1 MMRVPLFAVLVILG
15 LYGLPKESHANE
27 EDDYYYGEEFYNPEE
42 EYPEPDEPT
51 LISSKKLS
59 EIENITQQIVI
70 RLIKKEN
77 RIMSKNMDDASEKCV
92 KLAAIF
98 EEKCANCQAK
108 PNLIAT
114 VLDKAK
120 KLLKLHPRYWKI
132 QIGKKILKG
141 FKRIRVRRIVKN
153 IGKNI
158 KGLGKKIGKVWRKVG
173 SKVRRTVRRITRRL
187 RRVVRVRVRLP
198 RVRVR
203 LPRVRLPRVRVRL
216 PRIRTPRVRF
226 RFRRRRRWGK
236 KKRSPCSDCE
246 RMSEMSEDDQLNS
259 LCPFLL
265 SVNKKSLQTD
275 RFLNAI
281 VSEVESGFPK
291 LEKILHHHYLS
302 SDEADVTISA
312 KEGKHSYKLKNF
324 SKLSSEQI
332 GRAVGRYIFN
342 KAKPKQ

>member
-1 MMRVPLFAVLVILG
+1 MMRVPLFGVLVILG
-15 LYGLPKESHANE
+15 LYGLPKESHADE
-27 EDDYYYGEEFYNPEE
+27 EGDYYYGDDFYYQ
-42 EYPEPDEPT
+42 EYPEPEEPT
-51 LISSKKLS
+51 LISSQKLS

-70 RLIKKEN
+70 RLIKREN

-92 KLAAIF
+92 KLGAIF
-98 EEKCANCQAK
+98 EEKCDKCQAK
-108 PNLIAT
+108 PNLIAV
-114 VLDKAK
+114 VLNKAK
-120 KLLKLHPRYWKI
+120 ELLKLHPLYWKI

-141 FKRIRVRRIVKN
+141 LKRIRVRRIVKN
-153 IGKNI
+153 IGKDI

-216 PRIRTPRVRF
+216 PRVRVRF
-226 RFRRRRRWGK
+226 GRRRWGK
-236 KKRSPCSDCE
+236 KKRSSCSDCE
-246 RMSEMSEDDQLNS
+246 RMSKMSEDDQLNS

-275 RFLNAI
+275 GFLNAI

-342 KAKPKQ
+342 RAKPRQ

>member
-1 MMRVPLFAVLVILG
+1 MKNGRILKKGFFCRWEGMAQPHVWQLYSLVCSLKELLFPNIL
-15 LYGLPKESHANE
+15 LW
-27 EDDYYYGEEFYNPEE
+27 
-42 EYPEPDEPT
+42 
-51 LISSKKLS
+51 
-59 EIENITQQIVI
+59 
-70 RLIKKEN
+70 R
-77 RIMSKNMDDASEKCV
+77 
-92 KLAAIF
+92 
-98 EEKCANCQAK
+98 K

-132 QIGKKILKG
+132 QIGKKIIKG
-141 FKRIRVRRIVKN
+141 LKRIRVRRIVKN

-226 RFRRRRRWGK
+226 RFGRRRRWGK

-259 LCPFLL
+259 CK
-265 SVNKKSLQTD
+265 V
-275 RFLNAI
+275 
-281 VSEVESGFPK
+281 
-291 LEKILHHHYLS
+291 
-302 SDEADVTISA
+302 
-312 KEGKHSYKLKNF
+312 
-324 SKLSSEQI
+324 
-332 GRAVGRYIFN
+332 
-342 KAKPKQ
+342 